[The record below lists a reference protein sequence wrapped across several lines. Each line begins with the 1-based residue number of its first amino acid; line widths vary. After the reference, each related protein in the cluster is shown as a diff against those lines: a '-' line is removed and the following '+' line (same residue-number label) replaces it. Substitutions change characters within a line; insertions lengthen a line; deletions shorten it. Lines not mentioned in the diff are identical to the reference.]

1 MKLTSEQ
8 IELINAFLVKNEVI
22 FDDIRYEIIDHIATD
37 VEENYAEIPFPEA
50 IKIVLKKWESEV
62 RMSSSFWINSWAS
75 FPRISIN
82 KLKKLF
88 LPQIIVICFILV
100 ANMILNLYFQTFIED
115 LKVYE
120 NPFKIVYILWFT
132 VVSIFGIKLFFTKRY
147 TTYKYVF
154 KRNFYHIYLLTILVF
169 FVSTIDIFM
178 VSYLMINLSFTV
190 FFVQNYKAHFKF
202 IKQI

>member
-154 KRNFYHIYLLTILVF
+154 KRNFYHIYLFTILVF